1 VIAMEMRL
9 KQIEDLVQ
17 NECLLMGLPFEAIS
31 DGKKA
36 ARMLFRMTGC
46 FSSAVQGGVGLAESF
61 SSE

>member
-1 VIAMEMRL
+1 MEIRL

-36 ARMLFRMTGC
+36 ARMLFKMTGC
-46 FSSAVQGGVGLAESF
+46 FSSAVQSGVSVATGYS
-61 SSE
+61 